1 MDQVTQDVRAALEK
15 AEKILERGDRAK
27 IVINRETG
35 VVHLF
40 EYERGL
46 VITKTLFYEGRSF
59 MGIVHI

>member
-15 AEKILERGDRAK
+15 VENSDRWDRAVIK
-27 IVINRETG
+27 INPETG

-46 VITKTLFYEGRSF
+46 PTWKTLFYEGRSF